1 MENQQKS
8 MKWYIM
14 IGIFLGLLCLM
25 SVYLLYVTEDDVQAS
40 PSPEPQQQ
48 PNPTQQQQQQQSFS
62 TSTTTTPSVT
72 TTVTT
77 TMSSSPSPSPKPINN
92 MLASPS
98 DLLQTF
104 KGSGQKFRMGV
115 IQQPPQDDDNNNTP
129 KTIQCVRID
138 LGGDDK
144 FGHNDD
150 VHLVACDPNDD
161 YQHWTYDDTTRRI
174 QTYADDKDGNKL
186 CFDYDNNRFK
196 VTRCDDEP
204 AVNREFHLD
213 AADNNNTATSYVD
226 NDNPKNTR
234 QLWDRSHNTLFVHSS
249 NTHNTIIPL
258 RIRPA
263 SDNNQHCIANPS
275 RDERRELKTASCT
288 SNSVDNQ
295 NNNRTNLYIM
305 T

>member
-8 MKWYIM
+8 MKWFIM
-14 IGIFLGLLCLM
+14 IGIFVGFLCLVL
-25 SVYLLYVTEDDVQAS
+25 VYLLYVTEDDVQAS
-40 PSPEPQQQ
+40 PSPEPQQPNPNPNLN
-48 PNPTQQQQQQQSFS
+48 PNPTQQQQSFS
-62 TSTTTTPSVT
+62 TSTTTPSVT
-72 TTVTT
+72 AT
-77 TMSSSPSPSPKPINN
+77 TMSSSPSPSPKPI

-115 IQQPPQDDDNNNTP
+115 IKQQPQDDDNNTQ

-144 FGHNDD
+144 FGHQDD

-174 QTYADDKDGNKL
+174 QTYANDKDGNKL

-196 VTRCDDEP
+196 VTRCDDDP

-213 AADNNNTATSYVD
+213 AADNTTATATYVD
-226 NDNPKNTR
+226 NDNPKNTL

-288 SNSVDNQ
+288 SNSVDQ
-295 NNNRTNLYIM
+295 NKNNRTNLYLM